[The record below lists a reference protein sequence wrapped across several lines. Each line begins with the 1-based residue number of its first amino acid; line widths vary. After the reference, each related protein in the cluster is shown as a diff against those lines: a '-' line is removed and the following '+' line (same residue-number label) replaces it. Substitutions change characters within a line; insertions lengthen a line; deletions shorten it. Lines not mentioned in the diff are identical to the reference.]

1 MVKLRGPLHRW
12 VLIFM
17 FMGLVAAPLAALWST
32 QSGAAPVYAAVA
44 PDQSCSGDS
53 HVVVKP
59 ASGID
64 DVMLNAEYGTITI
77 RKFYGTD
84 IYVLE
89 APSLRGAKKIVRN
102 MLATDWV
109 IWAES
114 GQFNENELL
123 PNTIAAAELDQ
134 FSQAALDQFSAAAL
148 DQFSAAALDQFSAA
162 ALDQFSQAMLD
173 QFTAAALDQF
183 SAAALDQFSSAVLDQ
198 FSAAILDQFSAAILD
213 QFGQAAL
220 DQFTTAIL
228 DQFSA
233 AALDQFSTAILDQF
247 SAAALDQFNV
257 AILDQFSAASLDQF
271 STAMLDQ
278 FSTAIMD
285 QFNQAALDQFSVAA
299 LDQFSMAVADQ
310 FSTAIMDQFS
320 AAIMDQFSAAILD
333 QFSAV
338 ILDQFSMAMLDQFTV
353 ANLDQFSMSALDQFS
368 TAIMDQFS
376 IAVMD
381 QFSVASLDQF
391 STAALDQFST
401 SALDQFSQAIL
412 DQFMQSILDQFDAA
426 YFKAILIE
434 VLDNVYGAIARDQE
448 AISAINVPLASAY
461 ATGAGITVAVID
473 SGIRDHWFL
482 KNRIAEGGWDFVDG
496 DNDPTDEI
504 TAYDKDGDGVYGPG
518 WSHGTHVAGI
528 ISLVA
533 PDAKILP
540 IRVTDGDSGAWSF
553 IVAEAIEYAV
563 DSGVDII
570 NLSLGLPCRSN
581 DLKWAMNYAEENGV
595 VVIGSAGNDANEK
608 LHYPAGYSNGVA
620 VAATDNEGVLAPFSN
635 YHENVKISAP
645 GVNIY
650 SAYGEGQFAWWSGT
664 SQATPMVAGEAAL
677 LLQSDATLTPDE
689 IRNLIKQSGKD
700 VKAKNAGKELTMGGG
715 LADTFAALNL
725 IGGHLVADTSVFTS
739 ADSIDS
745 PDLLTNTAE
754 ETDEIGEAWW
764 DTNWQ
769 ARTKITFDQWAPGEN
784 LVDFPVLVSL
794 SSASVDFA
802 KIMSGGADMRFID
815 DDGVTALPYE
825 IEDWDDVAE
834 TANVWVKVPQIDA
847 GSTSDHIWMYYNNAS
862 AADNQN
868 SAGVW
873 TNGYS
878 AVWHLDETSGNTIS
892 DSTSNGNDGTKRSM
906 TEPSP
911 VTTGMIGGAQ
921 HFDGLDDF
929 VTNNT
934 LVSTQSLTMEAWVS
948 PDALSGGWNTV
959 IEVGDDQPWFG
970 ILGSSKIAIYRGSA
984 GIESI
989 AKVTLSTFN
998 HIVVTHDGSTVRM
1011 WINGVEDTPPGS
1023 LANSN
1028 TATGFGVGYNGS
1040 DGVFDGIID
1049 EARISDTV
1057 RSDDWVVA
1065 QYRSMSLTFNTFGNE
1080 EVVIE
1085 SSLIAD
1091 TTGIVGPTVDTITTN
1106 NEVAAAAEAAAADA
1120 TAAVIEATD
1129 EAATAE
1135 ADADAKA
1142 AAAAESEVKAARAQA
1157 ESEAKA
1163 AALAEA
1169 EAASAKADAEAAALA
1184 DTEAATVA
1192 TKAEAEAAISAKAEA
1207 RAAKKAAKAEARA
1220 AEKAAEAEAIAAEKA
1235 AKAEII
1241 AETVTARSEARHESK
1256 RANGNRRGKK

>member
-1 MVKLRGPLHRW
+1 M
-12 VLIFM
+12 
-17 FMGLVAAPLAALWST
+17 
-32 QSGAAPVYAAVA
+32 
-44 PDQSCSGDS
+44 
-53 HVVVKP
+53 
-59 ASGID
+59 
-64 DVMLNAEYGTITI
+64 EY
-77 RKFYGTD
+77 
-84 IYVLE
+84 
-89 APSLRGAKKIVRN
+89 
-102 MLATDWV
+102 
-109 IWAES
+109 
-114 GQFNENELL
+114 EN
-123 PNTIAAAELDQ
+123 
-134 FSQAALDQFSAAAL
+134 
-148 DQFSAAALDQFSAA
+148 
-162 ALDQFSQAMLD
+162 
-173 QFTAAALDQF
+173 
-183 SAAALDQFSSAVLDQ
+183 
-198 FSAAILDQFSAAILD
+198 
-213 QFGQAAL
+213 GQAAL
-220 DQFTTAIL
+220 DGFSQAAIEGFTQATIDYFGQTTLDGFSNAALEGFIQASLDGFTSAAMDGFSMVMTDGFTLASMDGFTLAVTDAITQASLDGFTQSAIDAFALAVMDAFTTA
-228 DQFSA
+228 
-233 AALDQFSTAILDQF
+233 AIDTF
-247 SAAALDQFNV
+247 
-257 AILDQFSAASLDQF
+257 
-271 STAMLDQ
+271 T
-278 FSTAIMD
+278 
-285 QFNQAALDQFSVAA
+285 QAALSGFT
-299 LDQFSMAVADQ
+299 LAVADGFTLTSMDG
-310 FSTAIMDQFS
+310 FSL
-320 AAIMDQFSAAILD
+320 AAIDEFEAAILEGFG
-333 QFSAV
+333 QAG
-338 ILDQFSMAMLDQFTV
+338 LDQFTQADINWFMQV
-353 ANLDQFSMSALDQFS
+353 DLEVFTLTALDGF
-368 TAIMDQFS
+368 TLT
-376 IAVMD
+376 
-381 QFSVASLDQF
+381 SLEGF
-391 STAALDQFST
+391 ESAALEGFTAAGLD
-401 SALDQFSQAIL
+401 LVL
-412 DQFMQSILDQFDAA
+412 QSILAQFDAA
-426 YFKAILIE
+426 YFEQLL
-434 VLDNVYGAIARDQE
+434 LDTLDSIYGAKARQQP
-448 AISAINVPLASAY
+448 ALVNVNAAAAHQYS
-461 ATGAGITVAVID
+461 TGAGTLVAVID
-473 SGIRDHWFL
+473 TGITDNWYLRG
-482 KNRIAEGGWDFVDG
+482 KIAPNGYDYVDG
-496 DNDPTDEI
+496 DNDPTDVANGLDDNGNGLVDE
-504 TAYDKDGDGVYGPG
+504 G
-518 WSHGTHVAGI
+518 WGHGTHVSGI
-528 ISLVA
+528 VSLVA
-533 PDAKILP
+533 PDAQILP
-540 IRVTDGDSGAWSF
+540 IRVQDSDGGGWSF
-553 IVAEAIEYAV
+553 IVAEGIQYAV
-563 DSGVDII
+563 DHGADVI
-570 NLSLGLPCRSN
+570 NVSLGFPCKSQVVE
-581 DLKWAMNYAEENGV
+581 WAVDYAFHHRV
-595 VVIGSAGNDANEK
+595 PVIGSVGNYDVDTVD
-608 LHYPAGYSNGVA
+608 YPAGVTRAIA
-620 VAATDNEGVLAPFSN
+620 VAAVDDNDVKTVFSN
-635 YHENVKISAP
+635 YSSRVDIAMPGSA
-645 GVNIY
+645 IY
-650 SAYGEGQFAWWSGT
+650 SAYGNGMFAWWSGT

-700 VKAKNAGKELTMGGG
+700 VTAKNAGKELTMGGG
-715 LADTFAALNL
+715 LADTFAALKL
-725 IGGHLVADTSVFTS
+725 IGGYLVADTSVFTS

-892 DSTSNGNDGTKRSM
+892 DSTSNGNDGTKRSV

-911 VTTGMIGGAQ
+911 VTNGMIGGAQ

-948 PDALSGGWNTV
+948 PDALPGGWNTV

-1023 LANSN
+1023 LTNSN

-1091 TTGIVGPTVDTITTN
+1091 TTGVVGPTVDTITTTD
-1106 NEVAAAAEAAAADA
+1106 EIAAAAEAAAADA

-1142 AAAAESEVKAARAQA
+1142 AAAAESEVKAATAQA

-1207 RAAKKAAKAEARA
+1207 RAAKKAAKAEAKA